1 MRVLAGERPPRVGD
15 LIGYPYP
22 FIGKRVLVV
31 GVKKNEIHE
40 SWTIYILNL
49 ARMEKATTGFW
60 ATDLYDLVSEAEIP

>member
-1 MRVLAGERPPRVGD
+1 MRFLAGERPPRVGD
-15 LIGYPYP
+15 LIGYP
-22 FIGKRVLVV
+22 FIGKRVMVI

-40 SWTIYILNL
+40 SWTIYILHL